1 MPIRLTWIARVS
13 FSERA
18 RVAVAA
24 HQLGSGRDA
33 GAGDHDA
40 RGPERL
46 AHRCHGGF
54 VTGRVD
60 HVAYRS
66 RATDF
71 GRNLLRQL
79 LIHVEDADLGP
90 GGRERARRRLA
101 EPGGAAGHDRRLP
114 ADVHALLLR

>member
-1 MPIRLTWIARVS
+1 MDCAGE
-13 FSERA
+13 FFERA
-18 RVAVAA
+18 CVAVAA
-24 HQLGSGRDA
+24 HQLGAGRDA
-33 GAGDHDA
+33 RAGNHDA
-40 RGPERL
+40 CGPERL

-71 GRNLLRQL
+71 GRNFLRQVL
-79 LIHVEDADLGP
+79 VHVEDADLGP

-101 EPGGAAGHDRRLP
+101 EPGRASGGRSPFAR
-114 ADVHALLLR
+114 